1 MQKSLF
7 ARYFTLFTT
16 ILMVSVT
23 IFGFVF
29 YAMCSNYFKEDR
41 VEVLEKRSQQA
52 SALISQNYFSNKE
65 KFIDAT
71 VIKSNL
77 DILSHAT
84 EADIML
90 SDLNG
95 RIIIN
100 TEHRLSVNENSKV
113 PADVIDTL
121 LDGSYTAVG
130 KLGSVLGE
138 TCYIVGLPV
147 VANEKVI
154 GAVFAAS
161 SASALTEL
169 LRELAKMFIMGA
181 IIIIFIAFIAIYFTT
196 DSLVNPLRAMLKAT
210 DSFARGEFSVRVP
223 IKGEDEVS
231 QLAKAFN
238 DMAGALASQEAMSR
252 TFVANVSHELRTPMT
267 SIGGFIDGMLD
278 GTIEHKDFPKY
289 LTIVSDEV
297 KRLSRMVISMLNI
310 SKIEAGE
317 MKLNPST
324 VDVNEIMFRTIL
336 GFEQRIDEKSI
347 EIEGLDSGKN
357 FASAD
362 PDMVAQIMYN
372 LVENAVKFTPQNGKI
387 SIGYTEEG
395 KMLRISVRNTGA
407 GIEKEEIPKLFDR
420 FYKSDRSRSI
430 NKKGVG
436 LGLNIVKSLVNL
448 HGGTISVASN
458 VGEYAEF
465 SFTLPLADQK
475 SGAGLFRK
483 SKKEL

>member
-16 ILMVSVT
+16 ILMVSITV
-23 IFGFVF
+23 FGFVF

-41 VEVLEKRSQQA
+41 VEVLEKRTQQA
-52 SALISQNYFSNKE
+52 SALISQNYFANKE
-65 KFIDAT
+65 RFIDEK

-84 EADIML
+84 EADILL
-90 SDLNG
+90 SDLHG
-95 RIIIN
+95 TIIIN
-100 TEHRLSVNENSKV
+100 TEHRIAVNEKFKV
-113 PADVIDTL
+113 PADIVKEL
-121 LDGSYTAVG
+121 LEGRYSAVS
-130 KLGSVLGE
+130 KLGNVLGE
-138 TCYIVGLPV
+138 ACYVVGIPV
-147 VANEKVI
+147 IAGDKVI

-161 SASALTEL
+161 SASALTSL
-169 LRELAKMFIMGA
+169 LRELGKMFIMGA
-181 IIIIFIAFIAIYFTT
+181 VIIIFIAFIAIYFTT
-196 DSLVNPLRAMLKAT
+196 DSLVNPLRAMVKAS
-210 DSFARGEFSVRVP
+210 DSFSRGDFSARIP
-223 IKGEDEVS
+223 IKGQDEVS
-231 QLAKAFN
+231 QLAKSFN
-238 DMAGALASQEAMSR
+238 DMAMALASQEAMSR

-278 GTIEHKDFPKY
+278 GTIDQKDYPKY

-324 VDVNEIMFRTIL
+324 VDVNEIMFRTVL

-347 EIEGLDSGKN
+347 NIEGLDSGKN
-357 FASAD
+357 FAVAD

-372 LVENAVKFTPQNGKI
+372 LIENAVKFTPQNGTI
-387 SIGYTEEG
+387 SVRYTEEG
-395 KMLRISVRNTGA
+395 KMLRIGVRNTGT
-407 GIEKEEIPKLFDR
+407 GIESEELPKLFDR

-448 HGGTISVASN
+448 HGGTISVTSEL
-458 VGEYAEF
+458 GEYAEF
-465 SFTLPLADQK
+465 SFTLPMAETK
-475 SGAGLFRK
+475 SQGLFRK
-483 SKKEL
+483 NKKEL